1 MPMIRIRLLATLLL
15 GLLAACG
22 VEPRVNPYQ
31 AAATASSRADN
42 AVRQLQREAV
52 AAFDRG
58 AYQQAVE
65 RLQRAIRIEPRNPLS
80 WHYLAQTYWRS
91 GDFARCI
98 DMAQRSQSY
107 GAGDERLESINARLL
122 EHCRGAAG

>member
-1 MPMIRIRLLATLLL
+1 MIRIRLKTMLLV

-22 VEPRVNPYQ
+22 GEPRVNPYQ
-31 AAATASSRADN
+31 LPPAPAASRVDD
-42 AVRQLQREAV
+42 AVLQLQREAV
-52 AAFDRG
+52 AAFNRG
-58 AYQQAVE
+58 AYQQAIE

-91 GDFARCI
+91 GDFGRCI

-122 EHCRGAAG
+122 AACRAEPG

>member
-1 MPMIRIRLLATLLL
+1 MIRTRLMTLLL
-15 GLLAACG
+15 SGLLAACSP
-22 VEPRVNPYQ
+22 EPRVNPYQ
-31 AAATASSRADN
+31 ASPVPASPRVDD
-42 AVRQLQREAV
+42 AVLQLQREAV

-58 AYQQAVE
+58 AYQQAIE

-80 WHYLAQTYWRS
+80 WHYLAQIYWRS
-91 GDFARCI
+91 GDFARCV

-122 EHCRGAAG
+122 ANCREEAG

>member
-1 MPMIRIRLLATLLL
+1 MIRIRFTTALLC
-15 GLLAACG
+15 GLLAACSP
-22 VEPRVNPYQ
+22 EPRVNPYQ
-31 AAATASSRADN
+31 APSTPAAPRADS
-42 AVRQLQREAV
+42 AVLQLQREAV

-58 AYQQAVE
+58 AYQQAIE

-91 GDFARCI
+91 GDFARCV

-107 GAGDERLESINARLL
+107 AAGDARLEAINASLL
-122 EHCRGAAG
+122 ARCREAAG

>member
-1 MPMIRIRLLATLLL
+1 MSMMRVRLAAALLL
-15 GLLAACG
+15 GLLAACSP
-22 VEPRVNPYQ
+22 EPRFNPYQ
-31 AAATASSRADN
+31 ASTPASPRVDS
-42 AVRQLQREAV
+42 AVLQLQREAV

-91 GDFARCI
+91 GDYARCV
-98 DMAQRSQSY
+98 DMAQRAQSHA
-107 GAGDERLESINARLL
+107 AGDARLVSINASLL
-122 EHCRGAAG
+122 QRCREAAG

>member
-1 MPMIRIRLLATLLL
+1 MIRIRLAATLLF
-15 GLLAACG
+15 GLLAACSA
-22 VEPRVNPYQ
+22 EPRVNPYQ
-31 AAATASSRADN
+31 ASAPASPRVDG
-42 AVRQLQREAV
+42 AVTQLQREAV

-91 GDFARCI
+91 GDFARCV
-98 DMAQRSQSY
+98 DMAQRSQAY

-122 EHCRGAAG
+122 ERCREADG

>member
-1 MPMIRIRLLATLLL
+1 MIRALLTTMLLA
-15 GLLAACG
+15 GLLAACSP
-22 VEPRVNPYQ
+22 EPRVNPYQ
-31 AAATASSRADN
+31 ASSRPASPRADD
-42 AVRQLQREAV
+42 AVLLLQREAV
-52 AAFDRG
+52 AAFNRG
-58 AYQQAVE
+58 AYQQAIE

-91 GDFARCI
+91 GDFARCV

-122 EHCRGAAG
+122 AHCREGAG